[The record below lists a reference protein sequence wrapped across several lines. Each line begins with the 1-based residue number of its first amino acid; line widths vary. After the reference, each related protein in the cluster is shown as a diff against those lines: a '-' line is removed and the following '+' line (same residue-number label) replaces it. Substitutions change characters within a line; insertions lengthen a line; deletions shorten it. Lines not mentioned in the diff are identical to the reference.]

1 MTGMDRKAFRIV
13 EGKGFQLDLPNGV
26 TVSIQ
31 FGPSNYADS
40 DARRQDWDAPKRA
53 MAADEPWQSDLA
65 ECAAYRTD
73 SGCAWVSVPGY
84 TGTTAAGDWMDDV
97 CGYMEIPAVL
107 DFIFRAAML
116 DDPRP
121 NRGIGNEMMG
131 NLSDDPVPSDQFPE
145 LSGQTHFDF
154 TGGGVV
160 ESDSVEFVSDFMRK
174 HFAKLQGVENET
186 R

>member
-31 FGPSNYADS
+31 FGPGNYADS
-40 DARRQDWDAPKRA
+40 DARRQSWDAPKKA
-53 MAADEPWQSDLA
+53 MAADEPWGSDLA
-65 ECAAYRTD
+65 ECAAYITD

-84 TGTTAAGDWMDDV
+84 TGFNDSDDWMDDV
-97 CGYMEIPAVL
+97 CGYMEMPAVL

-121 NRGIGNEMMG
+121 NRGIGNRTLG
-131 NLSDDPVPSDQFPE
+131 NLPDDPVPSDQFPE
-145 LSGQTHFDF
+145 LTGQTHFDF

-160 ESDSVEFVSDFMRK
+160 EPDTVEFISDFMKK
-174 HFAKLQGVENET
+174 HFDRFQEVDDDA
-186 R
+186 

>member
-1 MTGMDRKAFRIV
+1 MTDMDRKAFRIV

-26 TVSIQ
+26 TVSVQ

-84 TGTTAAGDWMDDV
+84 TGTTDDGGWMDDV
-97 CGYMEIPAVL
+97 CGYMDMPAVL
-107 DFIFRAAML
+107 GFIFRAAML

-160 ESDSVEFVSDFMRK
+160 EPDAVEFMSDFMQK
-174 HFAKLQGVENET
+174 HFAKLQEV
-186 R
+186 RDDA